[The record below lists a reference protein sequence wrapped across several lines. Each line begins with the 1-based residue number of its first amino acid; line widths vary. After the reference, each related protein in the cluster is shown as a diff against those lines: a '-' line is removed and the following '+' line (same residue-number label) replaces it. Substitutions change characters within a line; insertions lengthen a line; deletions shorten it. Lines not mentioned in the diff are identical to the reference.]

1 MEFYRNKHV
10 TEDMFSLGNVTV
22 GQVSKILHSMSSSK
36 ATGLDEIPAK
46 YLNDGSS
53 VISKLLTHIINLSI
67 TTGSIPDDLKMAR
80 IVPLYKK
87 NSKTHV
93 GNYRLISVLSVIS
106 KVFEKVVFMQ
116 LSDYLSENR
125 LLYEFQSG
133 FRSSYS
139 TDTCLI
145 HLTDYIKL
153 ENDKGNFTGM
163 VLLDLQKAFDTV
175 DHTILLNKLKWLGAD
190 DLTVQWFRSYL
201 TGRTQV
207 TDIGGT
213 LSEPKGVT
221 CGVPQG
227 SILGPLLFLLYVN
240 DMASAVRCK
249 LLLYADDSALIASGK
264 NVADIE
270 STLSSEL
277 EYVSNWLID
286 NKLSLHL
293 GKTQSILFGTKRR
306 LSTGVKLNVI
316 CNGNVIESK
325 SNVTYLGVT
334 LDQFLSGEIIA
345 SNILYK
351 SSNKLKFLYRNAG
364 KFNLETKKLLISA
377 LIQCR
382 FDYTC
387 SAWYNGLSNKL
398 KCRMQCTQNKIIR
411 FMLNAPW
418 RFHVGANEFKHVGL
432 LPIEYRVEQL
442 MLGHM
447 FNSIN
452 GNAPAYLISGINMNQ
467 HRYSTRARELSCV
480 IPRVKCSGLTSFLYQ
495 GVCHWN
501 NLPLEIKQCPS
512 KDTFKY
518 QVKCLLYSRVF
529 VQETSLYVRS

>member
-1 MEFYRNKHV
+1 MRVVVRQGFYCSTQYRVSSYRIICDLFLCMIVHPASRKKFNLELVNSCPLACRYRLHFHMQMHGYLYCQHVLVSLGKSHVVEFYRNKHV
-10 TEDMFSLGNVTV
+10 TEDMFSLANATV
-22 GQVSKILHSMSSSK
+22 GQVSNILHSMSSSR

-46 YLNDGSS
+46 YLKDGSS

-87 NSKTHV
+87 NSQTNV
-93 GNYRLISVLSVIS
+93 GNYRPISVLSVLS

-139 TDTCLI
+139 TDKCLI

-201 TGRTQV
+201 TGRTQI

-213 LSEPKGVT
+213 MSEPKGVT

-240 DMASAVRCK
+240 DMAYAVRCK

-293 GKTQSILFGTKRR
+293 GKTQSIF
-306 LSTGVKLNVI
+306 
-316 CNGNVIESK
+316 
-325 SNVTYLGVT
+325 
-334 LDQFLSGEIIA
+334 
-345 SNILYK
+345 
-351 SSNKLKFLYRNAG
+351 
-364 KFNLETKKLLISA
+364 
-377 LIQCR
+377 
-382 FDYTC
+382 
-387 SAWYNGLSNKL
+387 
-398 KCRMQCTQNKIIR
+398 
-411 FMLNAPW
+411 P
-418 RFHVGANEFKHVGL
+418 AN
-432 LPIEYRVEQL
+432 
-442 MLGHM
+442 
-447 FNSIN
+447 
-452 GNAPAYLISGINMNQ
+452 
-467 HRYSTRARELSCV
+467 T
-480 IPRVKCSGLTSFLYQ
+480 
-495 GVCHWN
+495 
-501 NLPLEIKQCPS
+501 
-512 KDTFKY
+512 
-518 QVKCLLYSRVF
+518 
-529 VQETSLYVRS
+529 